1 MPHESIIRKATM
13 TFAEWI
19 EFEAERIVH
28 MGALV
33 ADENRAGYVVVQIQA
48 ALRKAYA
55 HGRDGLTELDPPR
68 AVSKYP

>member
-1 MPHESIIRKATM
+1 M

-19 EFEAERIVH
+19 DFEAERIVH

-33 ADENRAGYVVVQIQA
+33 AEENRAGYVVVQIQA

-55 HGRDGLTELDPPR
+55 HGRDGLTERDPPR